1 MTTDPR
7 IHQLIAAD
15 RAERLRADYGRPL
28 RLPRVALRLPA
39 WLPRRSSSAA
49 RLRSS
54 RA

>member
-7 IHQLIAAD
+7 LHQLIAAD
-15 RAERLRADYGRPL
+15 RAERLRADYGPL

-39 WLPRRSSSAA
+39 WALRRTTSAG